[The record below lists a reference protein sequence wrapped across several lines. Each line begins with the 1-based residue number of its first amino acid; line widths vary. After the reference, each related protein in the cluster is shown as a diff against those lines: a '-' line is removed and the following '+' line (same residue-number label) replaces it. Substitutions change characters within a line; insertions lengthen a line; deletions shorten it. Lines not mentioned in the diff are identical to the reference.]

1 MKLVKVLLTTAA
13 IIMATGAYAQRAN
26 RGDVCQNIPNLTKEQ
41 KQKIDN
47 QSLTHQ
53 KTMDGL
59 RTQFYAEMDPVQ
71 ASEIKTK
78 MNTEMANHFRNISGL
93 LTAEQQIWYN
103 QQCFATSRR
112 GYNSRGGLGR
122 GQGYGRGQGFG
133 RGQGYG
139 RGQGFGPG
147 QGRGRGMGYGR
158 GQGFGPG
165 ISYGRGMGR
174 STYQPDLSNSEEK

>member
-1 MKLVKVLLTTAA
+1 MKPVKVLITTAA
-13 IIMATGAYAQRAN
+13 IIMATGTYAQRAN
-26 RGDVCQNIPNLTKEQ
+26 RGDVCQNIPNLTQQQ
-41 KQKIDN
+41 KQKIEN

-59 RTQFYAEMDPVQ
+59 RTQFYAEMDPEK

-103 QQCFATSRR
+103 QQCFANSRR
-112 GYNSRGGLGR
+112 GYYSKAGLGR
-122 GQGYGRGQGFG
+122 GQGYGRGRDFGPGQGYGRGRGIGPGLGYGRGRGTGPGLGYG

-139 RGQGFGPG
+139 RGV
-147 QGRGRGMGYGR
+147 GR
-158 GQGFGPG
+158 
-165 ISYGRGMGR
+165 IS
-174 STYQPDLSNSEEK
+174 SQPDLSRSDNN

>member
-13 IIMATGAYAQRAN
+13 IIMATGAFAQRAN

-41 KQKIDN
+41 KQKIDK
-47 QSLTHQ
+47 QSLAHQ

-59 RTQFYAEMDPVQ
+59 RTQFYAEMDPVK
-71 ASEIKTK
+71 ASEIKTQ

-93 LTAEQQIWYN
+93 LTAEQQTWYN
-103 QQCFATSRR
+103 QQCFANNRR
-112 GYNSRGGLGR
+112 GYYARGGLGR
-122 GQGYGRGQGFG
+122 GQGYARGMGYG

-139 RGQGFGPG
+139 RGM
-147 QGRGRGMGYGR
+147 GRGRGMGYGR

-165 ISYGRGMGR
+165 MGYGRGMGR
-174 STYQPDLSNSEEK
+174 STYQPDLTNSEKN